1 MRSSGRRLAWAFGM
15 ALLGSGTALA
25 HPGHGPGGGD
35 WSALHYLREPEH
47 LFFAIPFL
55 ALLALVGDRALRS
68 RRRDRV

>member
-1 MRSSGRRLAWAFGM
+1 MRGSGRRLAWAFGM

-47 LFFAIPFL
+47 LFLAIPLL

-68 RRRDRV
+68 RRRGRV